1 MQHKD
6 FVINDVTFIVLYL
19 FLLFSSNKFMM
30 SCVKL
35 MVASLLLSIF
45 CSSFIRGPI
54 FIENTPPQNEAEHF
68 STLTCLFDHSYQQVC
83 KAFSSV
89 FYSTE
94 RLFSTLCCNLSSDV
108 LMVRQ
113 QTVAQPKIV

>member
-1 MQHKD
+1 MQFSKRN
-6 FVINDVTFIVLYL
+6 INYVTFIVLYL
-19 FLLFSSNKFMM
+19 FLLFSSNKCMM
-30 SCVKL
+30 SCAKL

-83 KAFSSV
+83 KAFSSAL
-89 FYSTE
+89 YSTE
-94 RLFSTLCCNLSSDV
+94 LLFSTLCSNLYSDV

-113 QTVAQPKIV
+113 QTVAKS